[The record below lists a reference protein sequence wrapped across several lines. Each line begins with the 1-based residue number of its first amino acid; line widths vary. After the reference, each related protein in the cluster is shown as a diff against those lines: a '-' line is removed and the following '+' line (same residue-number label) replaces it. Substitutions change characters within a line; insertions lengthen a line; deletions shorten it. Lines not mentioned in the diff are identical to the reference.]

1 MAAKN
6 LDAIIADA
14 KQLLRDEFNKTELE
28 DFPSDELTV
37 IARKILVEVSMASP
51 YMVEEA
57 LTTTADSKD
66 LTVSSITDLLEIE
79 RIEYRT
85 HRTPREFRNW
95 TEYKTGTVSLMINFN
110 PSAAEDVHVYCRKIH
125 TLNNTTSTMK
135 PQEEECLIAGT
146 VARAAFD
153 WINKVRP
160 LVDAAVTS
168 LTEMNTVTDKM
179 TGLLETTGSDIANIR
194 LNINK
199 IAKGGWPPND
209 YASAAIREVQ
219 LAQTYLQQQGGYLRE
234 LQGNLSVAR
243 ILREYTMWAQ
253 QQQAEY
259 RRSLKQ
265 ITRKRVYE
273 SYPQD

>member
-14 KQLLRDEFNKTELE
+14 KQLLRDEFNQTDLE
-28 DFPSDELTV
+28 DFPSEELTV
-37 IARKILVEVSMASP
+37 IARKILVEVSMHSP

-66 LTVSSITDLLEIE
+66 LTVSAITDLLEIE

-110 PSAAEDVHVYCRKIH
+110 PSAGEDVHVYCRKLH
-125 TLNNTTSTMK
+125 TLTNTASTMK

-168 LTEMNTVTDKM
+168 LGEMNTVTDKL

-209 YASAAIREVQ
+209 YANAAMREVQ
-219 LAQTYLQQQGGYLRE
+219 LAQGYLQQQGGYLRE

-243 ILREYTMWAQ
+243 ILREYTLWAQ

-259 RRSLKQ
+259 RRALKQ
-265 ITRKRVYE
+265 ITRKRSYE
-273 SYPQD
+273 GLPQD